1 MSLTIR
7 NNMNKVKSLFSSSNG
22 LGRSVRTTLQA
33 FVGILAFLS
42 ALILVPEVQD
52 VLLTNNI
59 LSVSALA
66 TTIGLIAGLQNAVE
80 KLLKHLFGE

>member
-1 MSLTIR
+1 
-7 NNMNKVKSLFSSSNG
+7 MNKIKSLFSSSNG

-33 FVGILAFLS
+33 LVGILAFFS

-52 VLLTNNI
+52 VLLSNNI
-59 LSVSALA
+59 VSVGALA
-66 TTIGLIAGLQNAVE
+66 TTIGIISGIQNATE